1 MVPFAKAS
9 ASIPKISKNINL
21 KYNIEKKKLISVIT
35 GRVSDCCLMP
45 NEQFYSY
52 IMARTSYIQWNDD
65 DYAYFVLAQH
75 T

>member
-1 MVPFAKAS
+1 
-9 ASIPKISKNINL
+9 
-21 KYNIEKKKLISVIT
+21 
-35 GRVSDCCLMP
+35 MP